1 MNREHPGR
9 GRLLMAMAI
18 LGLAPGG
25 CEDGSRAAPRAAN
38 LPSSATVEAAHAG
51 SLERA
56 QVLGPFLAPHW
67 KLPVPPQ
74 GPPPRGWSPLEGS
87 LAPQDCGACHPVQYE
102 QWRTSLHAGAY
113 SPGFSGQLIEGS
125 LAVPAEVRQCQTCH
139 APLAEQQPYDAKEGR
154 NAGHEPAL
162 REQGIVCAACHVR
175 AHQHLGPSRR
185 PELPPTQSALP
196 HGGFEARPEFTESRF
211 CAECHQFFD
220 DPGVNG
226 KPIHNTYAEWR

>member
-25 CEDGSRAAPRAAN
+25 CEDRSRAAPRAAN

-74 GPPPRGWSPLEGS
+74 GPP
-87 LAPQDCGACHPVQYE
+87 
-102 QWRTSLHAGAY
+102 
-113 SPGFSGQLIEGS
+113 
-125 LAVPAEVRQCQTCH
+125 
-139 APLAEQQPYDAKEGR
+139 
-154 NAGHEPAL
+154 
-162 REQGIVCAACHVR
+162 
-175 AHQHLGPSRR
+175 
-185 PELPPTQSALP
+185 
-196 HGGFEARPEFTESRF
+196 
-211 CAECHQFFD
+211 
-220 DPGVNG
+220 
-226 KPIHNTYAEWR
+226 